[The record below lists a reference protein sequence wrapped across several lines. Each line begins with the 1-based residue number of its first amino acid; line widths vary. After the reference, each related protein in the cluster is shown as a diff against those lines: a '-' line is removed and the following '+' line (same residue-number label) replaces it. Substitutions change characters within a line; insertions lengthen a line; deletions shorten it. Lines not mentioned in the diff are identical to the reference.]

1 MLLPIGFWAQDK
13 RRCVVNGEKI
23 AFKLQHL
30 FRLSPIH
37 NEGAKLSGSNAKG
50 LTVQSPNERPVNNA
64 DKPMI
69 LLKFLA
75 LINCSCVMYLQ
86 LLGGFQLRKSG
97 KLGSDLKEERYLFR
111 IPLIKKIPLS
121 RTLHRIFSLILGM
134 KSMSNTTGEHQ
145 ARDVNQRR
153 SISFIQ
159 FLFTLYQEENEVS
172 WLYLDFSALSCTST
186 CKIPP
191 FYIPGL

>member
-69 LLKFLA
+69 ILKFLA

-97 KLGSDLKEERYLFR
+97 KLKSDLKEVFTICRIAISSLSWLRYSLR
-111 IPLIKKIPLS
+111 SSTVITLMKLYQQNISKIFHVS
-121 RTLHRIFSLILGM
+121 VAIQYT
-134 KSMSNTTGEHQ
+134 SNS
-145 ARDVNQRR
+145 
-153 SISFIQ
+153 SISISIQ
-159 FLFTLYQEENEVS
+159 TAPISSHNILVIFLITFH
-172 WLYLDFSALSCTST
+172 F
-186 CKIPP
+186 
-191 FYIPGL
+191 